1 MFMKTLH
8 LHTEPVRSA
17 VHRQRWAWCVI
28 TGCIFLWL
36 QTLAS
41 LAAAQSVPGNRMNVL
56 LIMIDD
62 LRPELNCYGAA
73 HIKSP
78 NIDRLAASG
87 TVFTRAYCQYP
98 VCSPSR
104 ASMLSGTRPTSTRV
118 YDLYSDF
125 RVALPEIQSLPE
137 WFKNNGYYTDRF
149 GKIFHIDDAR
159 SWSPVYPEQKFGP
172 ADPQRRSPYFSKEI
186 NEAGWRKFEE
196 AKAKGLTGVALER
209 SQRGPAYE
217 IADVEDEQLPDGQI
231 ATEGIRALQKNA
243 ERNQPF
249 FMGIGFHKP
258 HLPFVA
264 PRKYW
269 DMYDRSSIQVA
280 ENVSPPAY
288 APYALGNGAEFY
300 TYTDVPAARPVPDEY
315 ARIARHGYYACVSY
329 VDAQVGRILD
339 ELERL
344 GLDKNTIVLL
354 VGDHGFK
361 LGEHGS
367 WGKSSNF
374 ELDARV
380 PLIVRMPGEQP
391 GKQAAGL
398 VEMLD
403 IYPTLAELGGVP
415 LPGHLEGKSFARLL
429 KNPDLPGKEAAF
441 TQCTRGDR
449 MGYSMRTGSYRFTK
463 WIKRDEPD
471 AWELYDVI
479 KDPGENVNL
488 AVLPAMRKVCE
499 ELSGKMDQKISV
511 QYLPQALTD
520 EP

>member
-1 MFMKTLH
+1 MEQLQFGS
-8 LHTEPVRSA
+8 ESVQSA
-17 VHRQRWAWCVI
+17 VHRQKPGYRVI
-28 TGCIFLWL
+28 TGCLLLLL
-36 QTLAS
+36 QTWGFVS
-41 LAAAQSVPGNRMNVL
+41 VAQSVAESRPNVL

-62 LRPELNCYGAA
+62 LRPELNCYGAD

-104 ASMLSGTRPTSTRV
+104 ASMLSGTRPTSTQV

-125 RVALPEIQSLPE
+125 RVALPAIRSLPE
-137 WFKNNGYYTDRF
+137 LFKNNGYYTDRF
-149 GKIFHIDDAR
+149 GKIFHIDDTR

-172 ADPQRRSPYFSKEI
+172 AEPQRRSPYASKEI
-186 NEAGWRKFEE
+186 NEAGWKKFEE

-231 ATEGIRALQKNA
+231 ATEGIKALQKA
-243 ERNQPF
+243 TERNQPF
-249 FMGIGFHKP
+249 FMAIGFHKP

-269 DMYDRSSIQVA
+269 DMYDRNSIRVA
-280 ENVSPPAY
+280 ENVHPPAN

-315 ARIARHGYYACVSY
+315 TRIARHGYYACVSY
-329 VDAQVGRILD
+329 VDAQVGRVLN
-339 ELERL
+339 ELERR
-344 GLDKNTIVLL
+344 GLDKNTIVVL

-380 PLIVRMPGEQP
+380 PLIVRMPGYES
-391 GKQAAGL
+391 GKQAQGL

-403 IYPTLAELGGVP
+403 IYPTLAELAGIPVP
-415 LPGHLEGKSFARLL
+415 AHVEGKSFVQLL

-449 MGYSMRTGSYRFTK
+449 MGYSMRTDGYRFTK
-463 WIKRDEPD
+463 WIKRGEPD
-471 AWELYDVI
+471 AWELYDVV
-479 KDPGENVNL
+479 KDPEENVNL
-488 AVLPAMRKVCE
+488 AALPAMRNLCE
-499 ELSGKMDQKISV
+499 ELSKQMDQKVSV
-511 QYLPQALTD
+511 QYLPHALTD

>member
-1 MFMKTLH
+1 MKQLTIGIAYIRFIVQHKQSSCCLTVVC
-8 LHTEPVRSA
+8 LS
-17 VHRQRWAWCVI
+17 
-28 TGCIFLWL
+28 LLL
-36 QTLAS
+36 QTFGFIAT
-41 LAAAQSVPGNRMNVL
+41 AQPISESRPNVL

-62 LRPELNCYGAA
+62 LRPELNCYGAS

-87 TVFTRAYCQYP
+87 TMFSRAYCQYP

-104 ASMLSGTRPTSTRV
+104 ASMLSGTRPTSTNV

-125 RVALPEIQSLPE
+125 RAALPDIQSLPE
-137 WFKNNGYYTDRF
+137 LFKNNGYYTDRF

-159 SWSPVYPEQKFGP
+159 SWSPTYPKQQFGP
-172 ADPQRRSPYFSKEI
+172 SEPERRSPYASKEL
-186 NEAGWRKFEE
+186 NEAGWKKFEE

-217 IADVEDEQLPDGQI
+217 ITDVEDELLPDGQI
-231 ATEGIRALQKNA
+231 ATEGIRALQKVA
-243 ERNQPF
+243 KSDQPF
-249 FMGIGFHKP
+249 FIAIGFHKP

-269 DMYDRSSIQVA
+269 DMYNRDSIRVA
-280 ENVSPPAY
+280 DNVFPPDN

-300 TYTDVPAARPVPDEY
+300 TYTDVPSARPIPDEY
-315 ARIARHGYYACVSY
+315 ARIARHGYYACVSF
-329 VDAQVGRILD
+329 VDAQVGRVLD

-344 GLDKNTIVLL
+344 GLDGNTIVVL

-374 ELDARV
+374 ELDTRV
-380 PLIVRMPGEQP
+380 PLIVRTPGRQS
-391 GKQAAGL
+391 ARVASGL

-403 IYPTLAELGGVP
+403 IYPTLAELGKIA
-415 LPGHLEGKSFARLL
+415 LPDHVEGKSFAYLL
-429 KNPDLPGKEAAF
+429 DNSGLPGKEAVF

-449 MGYSMRTGSYRFTK
+449 MGYSMRTDSYRFTK
-463 WIKRDEPD
+463 WIKPGSPD
-471 AWELYDVI
+471 AWELYDAV
-479 KDPGENVNL
+479 KDPEENDNL
-488 AVLPAMRKVCE
+488 ATLPAMKELCE
-499 ELSGKMDQKISV
+499 RLSEQMDQMISV
-511 QYLPQALTD
+511 QFLSDALID

>member
-1 MFMKTLH
+1 MKQLQIGS
-8 LHTEPVRSA
+8 EYVRFT
-17 VHRQRWAWCVI
+17 VQRHPWSCCVI
-28 TGCIFLWL
+28 IVFLLL
-36 QTLAS
+36 QTFGSIAT
-41 LAAAQSVPGNRMNVL
+41 AQSVSESRPNVL

-62 LRPELNCYGAA
+62 LRPELNCYGATQ
-73 HIKSP
+73 IKSP

-87 TVFTRAYCQYP
+87 TTFTRAYCQYP

-104 ASMLSGTRPTSTRV
+104 ASMLSGTRPTSTKV

-125 RVALPEIQSLPE
+125 RVALPGIQSLPE
-137 WFKNNGYYTDRF
+137 LFKNNGYYTDRF

-159 SWSPVYPEQKFGP
+159 SWSVSYPEQKFGP
-172 ADPQRRSPYFSKEI
+172 SEPERRSPYASKEI
-186 NEAGWRKFEE
+186 NEAGWKKFEE

-231 ATEGIRALQKNA
+231 ATEGILALQKAA
-243 ERNQPF
+243 ESDQPF
-249 FMGIGFHKP
+249 FMAIGFNKP

-269 DMYDRSSIQVA
+269 DMYDRDSIRVA
-280 ENVSPPAY
+280 DNVFPPAN

-300 TYTDVPAARPVPDEY
+300 TYTDVPARRPVPDEY
-315 ARIARHGYYACVSY
+315 ARIARHGYYACVSF
-329 VDAQVGRILD
+329 VDAQVGRVLN

-344 GLDKNTIVLL
+344 GLDSNTVVLL

-367 WGKSSNF
+367 WGKSTNF

-380 PLIVRMPGEQP
+380 PLIVRVPGEQP
-391 GKQAAGL
+391 ARVAPGL

-403 IYPTLAELGGVP
+403 IYPTLAELGKIT
-415 LPGHLEGKSFARLL
+415 LPAHIEGKSFAYLL
-429 KNPDLPGKEAAF
+429 KNPDLPGKDAVF

-449 MGYSMRTGSYRFTK
+449 MGYSMRTDSYRFIK
-463 WIKRDEPD
+463 WIKPGEPD
-471 AWELYDVI
+471 AWELYDAV
-479 KDPGENVNL
+479 KDPGENDNL
-488 AVLPAMRKVCE
+488 AALPAMRELCE
-499 ELSGKMDQKISV
+499 KLSKQMDQKISV
-511 QYLPQALTD
+511 QFLPQALTD

>member
-1 MFMKTLH
+1 MKQFQFRP
-8 LHTEPVRSA
+8 ESVRSA
-17 VHRQRWAWCVI
+17 VRQQSRVI
-28 TGCIFLWL
+28 TGCLFLLL
-36 QTLAS
+36 QTWGFV
-41 LAAAQSVPGNRMNVL
+41 AAAQSVSENRLNVL
-56 LIMIDD
+56 LIMVDD
-62 LRPELNCYGAA
+62 LRPELNCYRAGQ
-73 HIKSP
+73 IKSP

-104 ASMLSGTRPTSTRV
+104 ASMLSGTRPTSTQV

-125 RVALPEIQSLPE
+125 RVALPRIQSLPE

-159 SWSPVYPEQKFGP
+159 SWSAVYPEQKFGP
-172 ADPQRRSPYFSKEI
+172 AEPQRRSPYFSKEI
-186 NEAGWRKFEE
+186 NEAGWKKFEE
-196 AKAKGLTGVALER
+196 AKANGLTGVALER

-217 IADVEDEQLPDGQI
+217 IADAEDEELPDGKI
-231 ATEGIRALQKNA
+231 ATEGIKALQKT
-243 ERNQPF
+243 RNQPF
-249 FMGIGFHKP
+249 FMAIGFHKP

-269 DMYDRSSIQVA
+269 DMYDRSSIPVA
-280 ENVSPPAY
+280 ENVYPPAD

-329 VDAQVGRILD
+329 VDAQIGRVLD

-344 GLDKNTIVLL
+344 GLHKNTVVVL

-380 PLIVRMPGEQP
+380 PLIVRMPGCTS
-391 GKQAAGL
+391 GKQAQGL

-403 IYPTLAELGGVP
+403 IYPTLAELTGIPVP
-415 LPGHLEGKSFARLL
+415 SHAEGKSFARLL
-429 KNPDLPGKEAAF
+429 KNPGLPGKDAAF

-449 MGYSMRTGSYRFTK
+449 MGYSMRTDAYRFTK
-463 WIKRDEPD
+463 WIKKGEPD

-479 KDPGENVNL
+479 KDPGENDNL
-488 AVLPAMRKVCE
+488 AALPAMRSLCE
-499 ELSGKMDQKISV
+499 KLSGQMDRKISV
-511 QYLPQALTD
+511 QYLARPLTD